1 MNLIPL
7 TRRMALRS
15 AAAAIAAAAASP
27 FVPRPG
33 HAAGPVR
40 KRKNIEKLSA
50 DELNAYK
57 HAIKIVKDRGKAD
70 PNDRKGYDYWAALHD
85 FFDESIHSG
94 CAHFSEKF
102 FPWHR
107 RYLFD
112 FEAVLQQSDPPVTAN
127 VMIPYWDWTL
137 PPIQGAH
144 FPSAFE
150 DRTSP
155 LFDNRFN
162 ISPPP
167 WDADDVRFMV
177 QEKDWNV
184 FAGKPDPSNAFGRNP
199 GTVEN
204 GPHNG
209 LHLNISRDM
218 HDADTAV
225 QDPIFWS
232 FHAGIDLV
240 WSRWQRLNVTESKPQ
255 PFADPEAVI
264 FFQDRNFKVGSTA
277 KTADFGYEYD
287 YDFSKDGPAASG
299 PALEAVQASVL
310 APARRVTQLTAG
322 AAKGRDLTM
331 QVPEKPQASTL
342 LRLADV
348 KVLNDRSYRL
358 NLYLHPKDVDLSSLN
373 ADARKAYFMRTLTL
387 WKAHHP
393 GEVEMFV
400 RPTPPQMTR
409 LAEGWVVTVQSED
422 VAPPPRAGGLESTA
436 AARPAL
442 PATSELIKGIELQE
456 R

>member
-1 MNLIPL
+1 
-7 TRRMALRS
+7 
-15 AAAAIAAAAASP
+15 
-27 FVPRPG
+27 
-33 HAAGPVR
+33 
-40 KRKNIEKLSA
+40 
-50 DELNAYK
+50 
-57 HAIKIVKDRGKAD
+57 
-70 PNDRKGYDYWAALHD
+70 
-85 FFDESIHSG
+85 
-94 CAHFSEKF
+94 
-102 FPWHR
+102 
-107 RYLFD
+107 
-112 FEAVLQQSDPPVTAN
+112 VLQQSDPPVTAN

-137 PPIQGAH
+137 PPIQGNH

-150 DRTSP
+150 DPASP
-155 LFDNRFN
+155 LFDRRFN
-162 ISPPP
+162 IAPPP
-167 WDADDVRFMV
+167 WDPDDIRFMV

-184 FAGKPDPSNAFGRNP
+184 FAGKPDPSNQFGRNP

-204 GPHNG
+204 GPHNT
-209 LHLNISRDM
+209 LHTNISRDM
-218 HDADTAV
+218 HDPDTAV

-240 WSRWQRLNVTESKPQ
+240 WSRWQRLNVSDSKPQ
-255 PFADPEAVI
+255 PFADPQATL
-264 FFQDRNFKVGSTA
+264 FFQDRTFQVSSTA
-277 KTADFGYEYD
+277 KTTDFGYEYD
-287 YDFSKDGPAASG
+287 YDFTADGPPAVAG
-299 PALEAVQASVL
+299 PGLEAVSASIL
-310 APARRVTQLTAG
+310 RPARNVTRLTAG

-331 QVPEKPQASTL
+331 TAPDKPPASTL

-358 NLYLHPKDVDLSSLN
+358 NLYLHPKDVDLSSLS

-400 RPTPPQMTR
+400 RPTSPQMAH

-422 VAPPPRAGGLESTA
+422 VVPPPRGGSLESTA
-436 AARPAL
+436 PARPAL